1 MDVIENKTF
10 DLERSLYN
18 LKDTKVINCIFQ
30 GVNDGE
36 SVLKE
41 AKDIELEKC
50 SFSLRYPLWHNDNFK
65 IYECDFDE
73 YSRAPIWYSNNG

>member
-1 MDVIENKTF
+1 MNVIENKTF

-41 AKDIELEKC
+41 AMEKEKE
-50 SFSLRYPLWHNDNFK
+50 DK
-65 IYECDFDE
+65 K
-73 YSRAPIWYSNNG
+73 